1 MSRLRVSELVRLD
14 PAMKRM
20 TVLMA
25 VAFVDMIGLTLVLP
39 LLALYALKLNASPTT
54 IGLLTASF
62 PVAQLVAS
70 PVWGRVSDRYG
81 RRPAL
86 LAGLAAST
94 MAYLIFGLAGSLW
107 LLFVSRFVQ
116 GLGGG
121 TTGVAQAYVADT
133 MAPHERAKALGW
145 LSAATSLGV
154 VIGPVIGSF
163 AARAGDWAPG
173 IVAAALCAGN
183 LVFAWKWLP
192 ESRVFSPHVT
202 TASGHQVL
210 APEPRPVRDALW
222 EVIRHPGRPAAHLI
236 WIYTVAMLAY
246 NSAPAVFTIYLAWRF
261 GIGPTNIW
269 WFFTVFGGVGVLMRA
284 LVVGPVNDRLGEVRT
299 MRLGATL
306 YGLGYALLPLA
317 PSVPMF
323 LLIQVLLP
331 LGTALLFPANSA
343 LVSHRADRH
352 EFGLMMGVQ
361 QALRGVASVAG
372 PIWAGL
378 AYQHLGPSVPFFAC
392 SVIIGLA
399 LLMAT
404 RVPRGEP
411 VPAAV
416 EAA

>member
-1 MSRLRVSELVRLD
+1 MTRLS
-14 PAMKRM
+14 
-20 TVLMA
+20 VLMA

-39 LLALYALKLNASPTT
+39 LLALYALKLHASATT
-54 IGLLTASF
+54 VGMLTASF

-86 LAGLAAST
+86 LAGLAASAV
-94 MAYLIFGLAGSLW
+94 AYVIFGLASSLW

-133 MAPHERAKALGW
+133 MAPQERAKALGW

-154 VIGPVIGSF
+154 LIGPVLGSVAF
-163 AARAGDWAPG
+163 RAGAWAPG
-173 IVAAALCAGN
+173 FVAAALCAGN
-183 LVFAWKWLP
+183 LLFAWKWLP
-192 ESRVFSPHVT
+192 ESRVRSARAAPGQSP
-202 TASGHQVL
+202 Q
-210 APEPRPVRDALW
+210 PPPREPRPVLTAAW
-222 EVIRHPGRPAAHLI
+222 EVIRHPSRPAAHLI
-236 WIYTVAMLAY
+236 WIYAVAMLAY

-261 GIGPTNIW
+261 GIDATNIW

-299 MRLGATL
+299 MRLGAAL
-306 YGLGYALLPLA
+306 YALGYALVPLA
-317 PSVPMF
+317 SSVPSF
-323 LLIQVLLP
+323 LVAQVFLP
-331 LGTALLFPANSA
+331 LGTALLFPATSA
-343 LVSHRADRH
+343 LVSHRTDEH
-352 EFGLMMGVQ
+352 EFGLVMGVQ
-361 QALRGVASVAG
+361 QALRGVASVLG

-378 AYQHLGPSVPFFAC
+378 AYEHLGPRVPFFAC
-392 SVIIGLA
+392 AAIITLA

-411 VPAAV
+411 VPAA
-416 EAA
+416 A